1 MLNDDVA
8 LLRSLPM
15 FADVSAAKLK
25 LLALAC
31 HRNHYVSGDVIIQQG
46 ADALSLFIL
55 VSGEVEVTREQHA
68 GAISLARLGAG
79 AIIGELGVVLD
90 SPYSSSV
97 TAATDL
103 VVLEIGKAD
112 FLELLKELPQ
122 LSMGLIREL
131 ARRLVRTSD
140 LYAKALKGN

>member
-1 MLNDDVA
+1 
-8 LLRSLPM
+8 
-15 FADVSAAKLK
+15 
-25 LLALAC
+25 
-31 HRNHYVSGDVIIQQG
+31 
-46 ADALSLFIL
+46 
-55 VSGEVEVTREQHA
+55 
-68 GAISLARLGAG
+68 
-79 AIIGELGVVLD
+79 
-90 SPYSSSV
+90 V